1 MFTSKAISAYS
12 QSRRLANTLIKVTTA
27 TRMAFSSS
35 NESFLNGGNANY
47 IDLMFAQWQ
56 KDPASVHASWNAH
69 FSGSNF
75 QEPPTLGKDA
85 SQGQLDE
92 IIALL
97 KQGGGSFGAQ
107 VTNNVG
113 ADRAAK
119 EAVQLSALLNA
130 FESLGHLVADLDP
143 LKLADTYKDIDSFR
157 EKFRF
162 AQGPILK
169 QLDYRE
175 YGFTE
180 ADLDREFNIELAH
193 KSSIMAQKRVWKLRD
208 II

>member
-1 MFTSKAISAYS
+1 MP
-12 QSRRLANTLIKVTTA
+12 
-27 TRMAFSSS
+27 FSTS

-56 KDPASVHASWNAH
+56 KDPASVHASWNAY

-97 KQGGGSFGAQ
+97 KQGGGSSTAQ
-107 VTNNVG
+107 VTGNVG

-119 EAVQLSALLNA
+119 EAV
-130 FESLGHLVADLDP
+130 
-143 LKLADTYKDIDSFR
+143 
-157 EKFRF
+157 
-162 AQGPILK
+162 
-169 QLDYRE
+169 
-175 YGFTE
+175 
-180 ADLDREFNIELAH
+180 
-193 KSSIMAQKRVWKLRD
+193 
-208 II
+208 